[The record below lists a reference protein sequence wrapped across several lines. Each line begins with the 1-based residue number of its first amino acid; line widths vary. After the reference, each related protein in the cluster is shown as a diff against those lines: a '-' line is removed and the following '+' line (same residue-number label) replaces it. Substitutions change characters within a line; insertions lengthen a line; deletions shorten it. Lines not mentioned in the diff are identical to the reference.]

1 MAEKI
6 LIADDD
12 ADICNLLSFS
22 LEDAGYEVQIC
33 NNGRDVI
40 ETAREEK
47 PDVLILDVM
56 LPGIDGATIAKRMS
70 EDSDLKDIPIV
81 VITALEASK
90 NLFQPIMQISKFIT
104 KPFNTEDLLEA
115 VDNAIKGVEEEDEE
129 IEE

>member
-22 LEDAGYEVQIC
+22 LEDAGYEVLIC
-33 NNGRDVI
+33 NNGRDVMD
-40 ETAREEK
+40 TAREEK

-56 LPGIDGATIAKRMS
+56 LPGIDGATIAKRIGD
-70 EDSDLKDIPIV
+70 DSDLKTIPIV

-90 NLFQPIMQISKFIT
+90 NLFQPILQVSKFIT

-115 VDNAIKGVEEEDEE
+115 VDNAIKGVVEEDEE
-129 IEE
+129 IEG

>member
-12 ADICNLLSFS
+12 ADICSLLSFA
-22 LEDAGYEVQIC
+22 LEDAGYEVLIC
-33 NNGRDVI
+33 NNGRDVMD
-40 ETAREEK
+40 TAREEK

-70 EDSDLKDIPIV
+70 EDSDLKEIPIV

-115 VDNAIKGVEEEDEE
+115 VDNAIKGVVEEDEE
-129 IEE
+129 IEG